1 MKLNKLV
8 KAAATLLVAA
18 TVLAACKFEGTKA
31 NFKDEVQD
39 GYKVGYYSGEVIEK
53 PGMIIDGTNSISKAE
68 EKTRFNVSVVSQGE
82 LNEKSI
88 ESAMNLYLLSDN
100 TDDNFAPVRDTTP
113 LNKKILKIDTTY
125 YTTNNT
131 YEYNCGSDGKWYDD
145 QNCVV
150 TNIEFEA
157 DITSVTKNF
166 IAFVVDATK
175 LKEKTGN
182 LILNE
187 NRNYK
192 CGEESDSFIQPIYV
206 AKKSDGTTS
215 TEALKN
221 TTRFENFH
229 PTFSL
234 TAPTFIEDEVDSEGK
249 KTGVRVYRITA
260 SSLAKASD
268 PSNPIYADSFE
279 AELNKMYSFRTL
291 PMGAKKWTET
301 AFDFKWDSEH
311 HYYEAKTAALEY
323 GTKYC
328 IGKKAKNEL
337 KWEAAKDWYGHVPVL

>member
-131 YEYNCGSDGKWYDD
+131 YPPRGPRSRRRRP
-145 QNCVV
+145 
-150 TNIEFEA
+150 A
-157 DITSVTKNF
+157 SH
-166 IAFVVDATK
+166 
-175 LKEKTGN
+175 
-182 LILNE
+182 
-187 NRNYK
+187 
-192 CGEESDSFIQPIYV
+192 
-206 AKKSDGTTS
+206 
-215 TEALKN
+215 
-221 TTRFENFH
+221 TRR
-229 PTFSL
+229 
-234 TAPTFIEDEVDSEGK
+234 G
-249 KTGVRVYRITA
+249 GGA
-260 SSLAKASD
+260 SRFG
-268 PSNPIYADSFE
+268 P
-279 AELNKMYSFRTL
+279 RR
-291 PMGAKKWTET
+291 
-301 AFDFKWDSEH
+301 
-311 HYYEAKTAALEY
+311 
-323 GTKYC
+323 
-328 IGKKAKNEL
+328 
-337 KWEAAKDWYGHVPVL
+337 